1 MRHHGQDGLPSGVD
15 DVKNILAG
23 LFCFL
28 ALMASPQVHAQEYPT
43 RPIRFLV
50 PWAAG
55 GITDTISRLYNERV
69 SAILGQPIVHEYR
82 PGAAGRIGMGEL
94 GRATPDGY
102 TIGMANAG
110 QLTIH
115 PNLYARLPYD
125 PDKSFVI
132 LGMMGMSPMALAVP
146 VNSPVRSVADLRAL
160 SQRRSLNFATAG
172 IAGPHHLAIEL
183 LRKTGVTGVP
193 VHYRGGGGEIMAAM
207 LNGAIDANFD
217 TVYQQNIY
225 EQDGRYRIL
234 AVTSRERMPQIP
246 NVPTFAELGHPEIN
260 LETFYAAAAPAA
272 VPAPILAKLVAAY
285 AQAAQAPEVTT
296 WLREMALTNVHLSPP
311 ELLQYI
317 QQWRERWRVVIEE
330 QNIRVQ

>member
-1 MRHHGQDGLPSGVD
+1 M
-15 DVKNILAG
+15 LAG
-23 LFCFL
+23 LLCL
-28 ALMASPQVHAQEYPT
+28 CALVASGPIHAQEYPT
-43 RPIRFLV
+43 RPIRYLV
-50 PWAAG
+50 PWGAG

-82 PGAAGRIGMGEL
+82 PGAAGRIGTGEL
-94 GRATPDGY
+94 GRAAPDGY
-102 TIGMANAG
+102 TIGMVNAG

-125 PDKSFVI
+125 PDRSFVV

-146 VNSPVRSVADLRAL
+146 VSSPVRSVADLRAL
-160 SQRRSLNFATAG
+160 SQRRSLNFGTAG
-172 IAGPHHLAIEL
+172 IAGPHHLAVEL

-207 LNGAIDANFD
+207 TNGALDANFD
-217 TVYQQNIY
+217 TVYQQNIFRT
-225 EQDGRYRIL
+225 DGRYRIL

-246 NVPTFAELGHPEIN
+246 DVPTFAEVGHPEIN
-260 LETFYAAAAPAA
+260 LETFYATAAPSA

-285 AQAAQAPEVTT
+285 AQAAQAPEIVA
-296 WLREMALTNVHLSPP
+296 WLREMALTNVHLSPA
-311 ELLQYI
+311 ELAQYI
-317 QQWRERWRVVIEE
+317 REWRERWRVVIEE

>member
-1 MRHHGQDGLPSGVD
+1 MT
-15 DVKNILAG
+15 KFLAG
-23 LFCFL
+23 LFCLLFL
-28 ALMASPQVHAQEYPT
+28 TAPARAQDWPN

-69 SAILGQPIVHEYR
+69 AAILGQPIVHEYR
-82 PGAAGRIGMGEL
+82 PGAAGRIGTGEL
-94 GRATPDGY
+94 GRAAPDGY
-102 TIGMANAG
+102 TIGMVNAG

-115 PNLYARLPYD
+115 PNLYPRLPYD

-146 VNSPVRSVADLRAL
+146 VNSPVRSVEDLRAL
-160 SQRRSLNFATAG
+160 SQRRSLNFGTAG
-172 IAGPHHLAIEL
+172 IAGPHHLAVEL

-207 LNGAIDANFD
+207 LNGALDANFD

-225 EQDGRYRIL
+225 QQDGRYRVL
-234 AVTSRERMPQIP
+234 AVTSRERMPQMP
-246 NVPTFAELGHPEIN
+246 DVPTFAELGHPEIN

-272 VPAPILAKLVAAY
+272 VPAPITARLVAAY
-285 AQAAQAPEVTT
+285 AQAARAPEVES

-311 ELLQYI
+311 ELAQYI
-317 QQWRERWRVVIEE
+317 REWRERWRVVIEE